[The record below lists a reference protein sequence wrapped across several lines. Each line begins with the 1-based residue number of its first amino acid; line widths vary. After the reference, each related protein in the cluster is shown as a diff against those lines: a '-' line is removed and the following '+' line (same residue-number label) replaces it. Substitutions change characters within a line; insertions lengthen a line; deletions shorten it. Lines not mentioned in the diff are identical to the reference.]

1 MRIWQWL
8 VENFMNG
15 ELFFY
20 IIPIFLLIVLVIVI
34 RLPDNE
40 DERDPGEKKPDDK
53 KPSRV
58 PRDTPR
64 HDTIDLTLPTESGT
78 DVEVY
83 YKKDPDSPP
92 AATVAEAKA
101 QEGVAVEVEAPAA
114 PAPELPPAA
123 PKNYDEG
130 LEKTRGGFFARLK
143 NIFTASAVTD
153 ELIEEMEEILYSADL
168 GVATVAY
175 LMGEVRANR
184 ASLQSGD
191 AVRELLK
198 ARIRVILKSV
208 EKPFTVGAAR
218 PFVILMVGVNGAGKT
233 TTIGKLAK
241 KFTTQGHGVVMAAAD
256 TFRAAAVEQLAEW
269 GARAGADVI
278 SDREGADPASVAF
291 NAVNAAVSGGKE
303 IVIVDTAGRLQN
315 RVNLMEEL
323 RKVHRVIGKASAGAP
338 HETLLVID
346 ANNGQNAVSQAREFG
361 EAVAITGIIVTK
373 LDGTAKGGS
382 LIGIARELA
391 LPVYF
396 AGIGESVADLR
407 PFDADGFTEALFK

>member
-40 DERDPGEKKPDDK
+40 DERDLEEKKPDDGDK
-53 KPSRV
+53 KLPQV

-64 HDTIDLTLPTESGT
+64 HDTIDLTLPTESGIE
-78 DVEVY
+78 VEVY
-83 YKKDPDSPP
+83 YKKEP
-92 AATVAEAKA
+92 E
-101 QEGVAVEVEAPAA
+101 A

-123 PKNYDEG
+123 PRTFSEG

-168 GVATVAY
+168 GVATVAH
-175 LMGEVRANR
+175 LMDEVRRNR
-184 ASLQSGD
+184 ASLQSGE

-208 EKPFTVGAAR
+208 EKPFAVGAVR

-241 KFTTQGHGVVMAAAD
+241 QFTTQGHGVVVAAAD

-323 RKVHRVIGKASAGAP
+323 RKVHRVIGKASDGAP
-338 HETLLVID
+338 QETLLVID
-346 ANNGQNAVSQAREFG
+346 ANNGQNAVTQAREFG
-361 EAVAITGIIVTK
+361 EAIPITGIIVTK

-396 AGIGESVADLR
+396 AGIGESAEDLR
-407 PFDADGFTEALFK
+407 PFDADQFTEGLFA

>member
-20 IIPIFLLIVLVIVI
+20 IIPIFLLVILIIVI
-34 RLPDNE
+34 RMPDNE
-40 DERDPGEKKPDDK
+40 DDRDLEEKKPDDK
-53 KPSRV
+53 KLPHV

-64 HDTIDLTLPTESGT
+64 HDTIDLTLPTASGT

-101 QEGVAVEVEAPAA
+101 QEEIVVAVETPAA

-123 PKNYDEG
+123 PRSFNDG

-153 ELIEEMEEILYSADL
+153 ELIEEMEEILYTADL
-168 GVATVAY
+168 GVATVAH
-175 LMGEVRANR
+175 LMDEVRRNR
-184 ASLQSGD
+184 ASLTSGD

-198 ARIRVILKSV
+198 ARIRAILKSV
-208 EKPFTVGAAR
+208 EKPFAVGATR

-241 KFTTQGHGVVMAAAD
+241 KFTMQGHGVVMAAGD

-269 GARAGADVI
+269 GVRAGADVI

-323 RKVHRVIGKASAGAP
+323 RKVHRVIGKAADGAP

-346 ANNGQNAVSQAREFG
+346 ANNGQNAVTQAREFG
-361 EAVAITGIIVTK
+361 EAIPITGIIVTK

-396 AGIGESVADLR
+396 AGIGESVEDLR
-407 PFDADGFTEALFK
+407 PFDADQFTEALFT